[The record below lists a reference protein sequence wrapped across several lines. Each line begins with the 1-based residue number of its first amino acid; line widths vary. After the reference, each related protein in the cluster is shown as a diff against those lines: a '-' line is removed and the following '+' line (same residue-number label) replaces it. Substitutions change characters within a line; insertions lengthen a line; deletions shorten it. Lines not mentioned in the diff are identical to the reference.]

1 MGYHVHFQVAQ
12 LQPTNCLD
20 HMPTA
25 LSYHRKNPPEGRQQ
39 TTSVVGQYV
48 HDHFVSAY
56 ASSGMFMMLVRLKN
70 DMSIMKQL

>member
-25 LSYHRKNPPEGRQQ
+25 LSYHRKNPPQRVDNKQRQL
-39 TTSVVGQYV
+39 SVSTYMITLSPRMPQAAC
-48 HDHFVSAY
+48 S
-56 ASSGMFMMLVRLKN
+56 
-70 DMSIMKQL
+70 